1 MNKPEPIPF
10 KPAWPAPDMRYLRPE
25 LPEPPSL
32 PLEDVFSPRWSS
44 WIRAAAEAK
53 AAPPDYVLAGAL
65 SVCSA
70 IIGNSRWSS
79 PWQGWAEPP
88 VLWAVAIGNP
98 SMNKSPGLDA
108 ILDPL
113 KKVERCLRE
122 KKQVEVTEWRVKADV
137 AKLVESAW
145 KEAVKAAIKSGEDI
159 PPRPANANAGK
170 EPVMPRLA
178 VSDTTV
184 EKLAVIASV
193 QPRGVLLARDELAG
207 WLQGMSRY
215 SGGGSDRPFWLE
227 AYGGRSYSVER
238 MGRDPVYV
246 DRLSVGVLGGIQPD
260 RLRSLLMKTDDDG
273 LLARFF
279 PVWPNPAPVK
289 RPDLSYNESFM
300 ENVIHRLLTLSM
312 HRDESGTV
320 RPRVIQ
326 FSEDSRDL
334 LDGFREAVR
343 GWESSAEGL
352 LLSFIG
358 KLAGLAVR
366 LSLVIG
372 FMEWAS
378 GEADEPQEIIANH
391 FGRAAH
397 LIESYLL
404 PMARRAYV
412 NASVPKDERGSRRL
426 VKLIQEKG
434 WRQFASR
441 EVLRSGQVGL
451 SNSKDLNPVLNALQE
466 ADIIRP
472 VATSSGSQG
481 GRSRRLYMVNP
492 AVFRDDHDKV
502 A

>member
-1 MNKPEPIPF
+1 MNAPEPIPF
-10 KPAWPAPDMRYLRPE
+10 KPDWPVPDMRYLRSE

-53 AAPPDYVLAGAL
+53 AAPPDYVMAGAL
-65 SVCSA
+65 SVCGA
-70 IIGNSRWSS
+70 LIGNSRWPS
-79 PWQGWAEPP
+79 PWQGWTEPP

-108 ILDPL
+108 VLNPL
-113 KKVERCLRE
+113 KKVERALRE
-122 KKQVEVTEWRVKADV
+122 QVQGEVTEWRARAEV
-137 AKLVESAW
+137 AKLAESAW
-145 KEAVKAAIKSGEDI
+145 KEAVKAAIKSGDAV
-159 PPRPANANAGK
+159 PSRPASANAGK
-170 EPVMPRLA
+170 EPIMPRLA
-178 VSDTTV
+178 VTDTTV

-193 QPRGVLLARDELAG
+193 QPRGALLARDELAG

-273 LLARFF
+273 LLARFL

-289 RPDLSYNESFM
+289 RPDLSYDESFM
-300 ENVIHRLLTLSM
+300 ENIIHRLLSLHM
-312 HRDESGTV
+312 HTDDNGNV
-320 RPRVIQ
+320 RPWIIS
-326 FSEDSRDL
+326 FSEDSRVL
-334 LDGFREAVR
+334 LDSFRETAR
-343 GWESSAEGL
+343 GWESGAEGL

-366 LSLVIG
+366 LSLVLG
-372 FMEWAS
+372 LMEWAS
-378 GEADEPQEIIANH
+378 GEAEEPQEIAVHH

-397 LIESYLL
+397 LVESYLL
-404 PMARRAYV
+404 PMARRAYAD
-412 NASVPKDERGSRRL
+412 ASAPKAERAARRL
-426 VKLIQEKG
+426 VKLIQEKE

-451 SNSKDLNPVLNALQE
+451 TNSDDLNPALNALLE
-466 ADIIRP
+466 ADIIRT
-472 VATSSGSQG
+472 VSTSIGSQG
-481 GRSRRLYMVNP
+481 GRAQRLFTVNP
-492 AVFRDDHDKV
+492 AVFRGHHDKV